1 MDNACSV
8 SIIVPIYNVEKYLY
22 ESLQSLKKQTFPVF
36 EVIMIDDGSTDES
49 SEIAIKIAE
58 EDFRF
63 KYIRR
68 NNSGLSASRNV
79 GLKYAK
85 GKYILFM
92 DSDDTLDR

>member
-68 NNSGLSASRNV
+68 IIPGLVQV
-79 GLKYAK
+79 G
-85 GKYILFM
+85 M
-92 DSDDTLDR
+92 

>member
-58 EDFRF
+58 EEKHNIQIRINLTTTLIFFF
-63 KYIRR
+63 KTIPLLLLY
-68 NNSGLSASRNV
+68 L
-79 GLKYAK
+79 L
-85 GKYILFM
+85 
-92 DSDDTLDR
+92 

>member
-58 EDFRF
+58 EGFRF
-63 KYIRR
+63 KYIEGIIP
-68 NNSGLSASRNV
+68 GLVQV
-79 GLKYAK
+79 G
-85 GKYILFM
+85 M
-92 DSDDTLDR
+92 